1 MSEQENPLR
10 DGEQEAPASGLFLSV
25 DPLTSGAGLR
35 AADSDGSDSS
45 GITGGDSDTTDM
57 GDSDASDTLG
67 GDSDG
72 SDMLGGDSD
81 ASDGS
86 DTDASDAIGLDT
98 DGGDASD
105 SDGTDGGADQIE
117 SESGL
122 GGENPL
128 GLNRTRAI
136 KNGDDKDTRDS

>member
-25 DPLTSGAGLR
+25 DPLTSAGSLH
-35 AADSDGSDSS
+35 AADSDGSDKS

-57 GDSDASDTLG
+57 GDADSSDTLG
-67 GDSDG
+67 GDTDASDAADTDA
-72 SDMLGGDSD
+72 SDALGGDSD
-81 ASDGS
+81 A
-86 DTDASDAIGLDT
+86 
-98 DGGDASD
+98 GDASD
-105 SDGTDGGADQIE
+105 SDGTDAGADQIE

-136 KNGDDKDTRDS
+136 KNGDDKDTRDT